1 MAAANKHTVKR
12 AVYSL
17 IFVVSF
23 LCRSYGVHAESLLT
37 PLRPREIRFLFTH
50 FTPFEDMNYPSSRA
64 QRMGFRR
71 SSLPQSESNFS
82 FWENMSADLRGIIEA
97 YVAQARAVRK
107 GRKISTFHEFLT
119 KMVHGPRHD
128 EDLFLYHLLN
138 NATTTIFF
146 RNKVY
151 YEFLRGFLDEYILPA
166 RSAVY
171 REPLFMSVMKAWKII
186 HLLQIS
192 SSHVWFGKPSGT
204 HTLVAGTLSKIH
216 DEWSVMFIGHFCH
229 AIRENKLQTPTG
241 FCPDPCL
248 AQPCSGI
255 TGTSSS
261 KCTPFGFSPREYDC
275 VCQPQHQWVR
285 PSRERPEGACVAKS
299 RWELYCDE
307 KGTQRRDY
315 VEGKEICV
323 CRESHMGPRCE
334 KLRDPCID
342 TSDPRMLAGN
352 AACNSPEGGMCF
364 GYLGSN
370 AYKCNCSNGYMSDAA
385 YPHSNCLRLRDS
397 CLSRVCVYGDCI
409 SSKDGQVGLS
419 VCTSTGKV
427 VDSYLQQKDAFAY
440 QWDAFLLN
448 QWMYRSESHCLCA
461 EEAYGEFCDK
471 LRGKWSLW
479 TPWSVCT
486 PNCGISNYRRRSRT
500 RDCLGLA
507 CRGGDGHIQVQ
518 PCETMPCP
526 DQLLLLASEG
536 RSGQTGDLKTELLQ
550 ADVARMVKLVG
561 AVAKVFLLIS
571 CLLTMV
577 IATALVLSDVEPLC
591 KWVSPDWVVVTS
603 CSSHFDSVNKR
614 LEKEIPWTGCPR
626 FKIAVRT
633 RKCLTLRSFSVEAV
647 SVTGPFKTRPDGLF
661 QTGDS
666 TL

>member
-1 MAAANKHTVKR
+1 MSPGSLTKPLQANCQAQR
-12 AVYSL
+12 IDQQPPNQPRMSALELL
-17 IFVVSF
+17 IF
-23 LCRSYGVHAESLLT
+23 
-37 PLRPREIRFLFTH
+37 
-50 FTPFEDMNYPSSRA
+50 RA

-285 PSRERPEGACVAKS
+285 PSRERPEVSNILDG
-299 RWELYCDE
+299 
-307 KGTQRRDY
+307 GPPGY
-315 VEGKEICV
+315 V
-323 CRESHMGPRCE
+323 P
-334 KLRDPCID
+334 
-342 TSDPRMLAGN
+342 AG
-352 AACNSPEGGMCF
+352 GG
-364 GYLGSN
+364 
-370 AYKCNCSNGYMSDAA
+370 
-385 YPHSNCLRLRDS
+385 
-397 CLSRVCVYGDCI
+397 
-409 SSKDGQVGLS
+409 VGLS
-419 VCTSTGKV
+419 TAWEEVLDQILSCRSHSPLSKLSQFSAQKYRAICPTVCYPNILEFPAGVGFDVWSRCLDQPTRRTLHYRVCAGY
-427 VDSYLQQKDAFAY
+427 DLQSM
-440 QWDAFLLN
+440 N
-448 QWMYRSESHCLCA
+448 H
-461 EEAYGEFCDK
+461 
-471 LRGKWSLW
+471 
-479 TPWSVCT
+479 
-486 PNCGISNYRRRSRT
+486 
-500 RDCLGLA
+500 
-507 CRGGDGHIQVQ
+507 
-518 PCETMPCP
+518 
-526 DQLLLLASEG
+526 
-536 RSGQTGDLKTELLQ
+536 
-550 ADVARMVKLVG
+550 
-561 AVAKVFLLIS
+561 
-571 CLLTMV
+571 
-577 IATALVLSDVEPLC
+577 VL
-591 KWVSPDWVVVTS
+591 
-603 CSSHFDSVNKR
+603 
-614 LEKEIPWTGCPR
+614 
-626 FKIAVRT
+626 
-633 RKCLTLRSFSVEAV
+633 
-647 SVTGPFKTRPDGLF
+647 
-661 QTGDS
+661 GDS
-666 TL
+666 HGQARAFPP

>member
-1 MAAANKHTVKR
+1 MVAANSHMAKQ
-12 AVYSL
+12 AIYSL

-23 LCRSYGVHAESLLT
+23 LSRSYGVHAESLLT
-37 PLRPREIRFLFTH
+37 PFRPREIRFLFTH

-64 QRMGFRR
+64 QRMGLRR
-71 SSLPQSESNFS
+71 SSLSQSESNFS

-97 YVAQARAVRK
+97 YVAQARAVRTGK
-107 GRKISTFHEFLT
+107 KISTFYEFLT

-128 EDLFLYHLLN
+128 EDFFLYHLLN

-146 RNKVY
+146 RDKVY
-151 YEFLRGFLDEYILPA
+151 YEFLRGFLDEYILPG
-166 RSAVY
+166 RGAVY
-171 REPLFMSVMKAWKII
+171 KEPLFMSVMKAWKITY
-186 HLLQIS
+186 LLQIS
-192 SSHVWFGKPSGT
+192 SSDEWFVNPSGA
-204 HTLVAGTLSKIH
+204 HTLVAGALSKIH

-229 AIRENKLQTPTG
+229 ALRKNKLKTPTG

-285 PSRERPEGACVAKS
+285 PSREWPAGACVAKS
-299 RWELYCDE
+299 RWEPYCDE

-364 GYLGSN
+364 GYLGSS

-385 YPHSNCLRLRDS
+385 YAHPNCLRLRDS

-409 SSKDGQVGLS
+409 SSKDGQE
-419 VCTSTGKV
+419 
-427 VDSYLQQKDAFAY
+427 SY
-440 QWDAFLLN
+440 
-448 QWMYRSESHCLCA
+448 CLCA

-518 PCETMPCP
+518 PCEPMPCP
-526 DQLLLLASEG
+526 DQLLLLASDG

-561 AVAKVFLLIS
+561 SVAKVFLLIS
-571 CLLTMV
+571 CLLTVV
-577 IATALVLSDVEPLC
+577 IATALVL
-591 KWVSPDWVVVTS
+591 
-603 CSSHFDSVNKR
+603 
-614 LEKEIPWTGCPR
+614 G
-626 FKIAVRT
+626 AY
-633 RKCLTLRSFSVEAV
+633 LR
-647 SVTGPFKTRPDGLF
+647 
-661 QTGDS
+661 
-666 TL
+666 